1 MKHPDWHNR
10 LIAVIRAA
18 EKRPFLWG
26 EHDCCLFAADC
37 AEAMTGD
44 NFADGWRGTYDSET
58 GAKKALLRGGGSLEK
73 VLTKYLDEVPVK
85 MAQRG
90 DIAVVENAGTRCAG
104 VIYGGAVWVPGE
116 TGLVCLRIK
125 PLSTWRVR

>member
-73 VLTKYLDEVPVK
+73 VLAKYLDEVPVK

-90 DIAVVENAGTRCAG
+90 DIAIVENAGTRCAG

-116 TGLVCLRIK
+116 TGLVCLRVK
-125 PLSTWRVR
+125 PQSTWRVR

>member
-1 MKHPDWHNR
+1 
-10 LIAVIRAA
+10 
-18 EKRPFLWG
+18 
-26 EHDCCLFAADC
+26 
-37 AEAMTGD
+37 MTGD

-73 VLTKYLDEVPVK
+73 VLAKYLDEVPVK

-116 TGLVCLRIK
+116 EGLVCLRIK
-125 PLSTWRVR
+125 PLSAWRVR

>member
-44 NFADGWRGTYDSET
+44 NFANGWRGTYDSET
-58 GAKKALLRGGGSLEK
+58 GAKKALLRGGGSLEN
-73 VLTKYLDEVPVK
+73 VLAKYLDEVPVK

-90 DIAVVENAGTRCAG
+90 DIAVVENSDTRCAG

-116 TGLVCLRIK
+116 AGLVCLRIK
-125 PLSTWRVR
+125 PLSTWRIR

>member
-37 AEAMTGD
+37 AEAMTGE

-73 VLTKYLDEVPVK
+73 VLAKYLDEVPVK
-85 MAQRG
+85 LAQRG
-90 DIAVVENAGTRCAG
+90 DIAVVENADNRCAG

-116 TGLVCLRIK
+116 AGLVCLRIK
-125 PLSTWRVR
+125 PLSAWRVR

>member
-44 NFADGWRGTYDSET
+44 NFADGWRGTYDSVT

-104 VIYGGAVWVPGE
+104 VIYGGVVWVPGE

>member
-1 MKHPDWHNR
+1 MKHSDWHNR

-37 AEAMTGD
+37 AEAMTGA

-73 VLTKYLDEVPVK
+73 VLAKYLDEVPVK

-125 PLSTWRVR
+125 PLSAWRVR

>member
-37 AEAMTGD
+37 AEAMTGE
-44 NFADGWRGTYDSET
+44 NFADDWRGTYDSET

-73 VLTKYLDEVPVK
+73 VLAKYLDEVPVK

-116 TGLVCLRIK
+116 AGLVCLRVK
-125 PLSTWRVR
+125 PMSTWRVR

>member
-44 NFADGWRGTYDSET
+44 NFAEGWRGTYDSET

-73 VLTKYLDEVPVK
+73 VLAKYLDEVPVK

-90 DIAVVENAGTRCAG
+90 DIAIVESAGTRCAG
-104 VIYGGAVWVPGE
+104 VIYGGGVWVPGE
-116 TGLVCLRIK
+116 TSLVCLRVK
-125 PLSTWRVR
+125 PMSAWRVR

>member
-73 VLTKYLDEVPVK
+73 VLSKYLDEVPVK

>member
-10 LIAVIRAA
+10 LITVIRAA
-18 EKRPFLWG
+18 EKRPFFWG

-44 NFADGWRGTYDSET
+44 NFAGGWRGTYDSET
-58 GAKKALLRGGGSLEK
+58 GAKKAILRGGGSLEK
-73 VLTKYLDEVPVK
+73 VLAQYLDEVPVK

-90 DIAVVENAGTRCAG
+90 DIAVVENAGSRCAG
-104 VIYGGAVWVPGE
+104 VVYGGAVWVPGE
-116 TGLVCLRIK
+116 TGLLCLRIK
-125 PLSTWRVR
+125 PMSVWRVR

>member
-58 GAKKALLRGGGSLEK
+58 GAKKALLRCGGSLEK
-73 VLTKYLDEVPVK
+73 VLSKYLDEVPVK

-90 DIAVVENAGTRCAG
+90 DVAVVENAGTRCAG

-116 TGLVCLRIK
+116 EGLVCLRIK

>member
-73 VLTKYLDEVPVK
+73 VLDKYLDEVPVK

-90 DIAVVENAGTRCAG
+90 DIAIVENAGTRCAG

>member
-44 NFADGWRGTYDSET
+44 DFADGWRGTYDSET
-58 GAKKALLRGGGSLEK
+58 GAKKALLRGGGSLEN
-73 VLTKYLDEVPVK
+73 VLAKYLDEVPVK

-90 DIAVVENAGTRCAG
+90 DIAIVENAGTRCAG

>member
-44 NFADGWRGTYDSET
+44 SFAHGWRGTYASET

-73 VLTKYLDEVPVK
+73 VLAKYLDEVPVK

-90 DIAVVENAGTRCAG
+90 DIAIVENAGTRCAG
-104 VIYGGAVWVPGE
+104 VLYGGAVWVPGA
-116 TGLVCLRIK
+116 TGLVCLRVK
-125 PLSTWRVR
+125 PLSTWRVS

>member
-58 GAKKALLRGGGSLEK
+58 GAKKALLRGGGSLEN
-73 VLTKYLDEVPVK
+73 VLAKYLDEVPVK

-116 TGLVCLRIK
+116 DGLVCLKIK

>member
-18 EKRPFLWG
+18 EKRPFSWG

-37 AEAMTGD
+37 AEAMTGES
-44 NFADGWRGTYDSET
+44 FAEKWRGTYDTET

-73 VLTKYLDEVPVK
+73 VLAKYLDEVPLK
-85 MAQRG
+85 LAQRG
-90 DIAVVENAGTRCAG
+90 DIAVVENSGTRCAG
-104 VIYGGAVWVPGE
+104 VIYGGALWVPGE
-116 TGLVCLRIK
+116 TGLVCLRVK

>member
-73 VLTKYLDEVPVK
+73 VLAKHLDEVPVK

-116 TGLVCLRIK
+116 EGLVCLRIK

>member
-37 AEAMTGD
+37 AEAMTGE

-73 VLTKYLDEVPVK
+73 VLAKYLEEVPVK
-85 MAQRG
+85 LAQRG
-90 DIAVVENAGTRCAG
+90 DIAVVENADTRCAG

-116 TGLVCLRIK
+116 AGLVCLRIK
-125 PLSTWRVR
+125 PLSAWRVR

>member
-18 EKRPFLWG
+18 EERPFLWG

-37 AEAMTGD
+37 AEAMTGE

-73 VLTKYLDEVPVK
+73 VLAKYLDEVPVK

-104 VIYGGAVWVPGE
+104 VIYGGSVWVPGE
-116 TGLVCLRIK
+116 AGLVCLRVK
-125 PLSTWRVR
+125 PMSTWRGR

>member
-44 NFADGWRGTYDSET
+44 NFSDGWRGTYDSET

-73 VLTKYLDEVPVK
+73 VLAKYLDEVPVK

-125 PLSTWRVR
+125 PLSAWRVR

>member
-18 EKRPFLWG
+18 EKRSFLWG

-37 AEAMTGD
+37 AEAMTGE

-73 VLTKYLDEVPVK
+73 VLAKYLDEVPVK

-90 DIAVVENAGTRCAG
+90 DIAIVENAGTRCAG

-116 TGLVCLRIK
+116 TSLVCLRVK

>member
-73 VLTKYLDEVPVK
+73 VLAKYLNEVPVK
-85 MAQRG
+85 MVQRG

-125 PLSTWRVR
+125 PLSAWRVR

>member
-37 AEAMTGD
+37 AEAMTGE

-73 VLTKYLDEVPVK
+73 VLAKYLDEVPVK

-90 DIAVVENAGTRCAG
+90 DIAVV
-104 VIYGGAVWVPGE
+104 
-116 TGLVCLRIK
+116 
-125 PLSTWRVR
+125 

>member
-73 VLTKYLDEVPVK
+73 VLAKYLDEVPVK

-90 DIAVVENAGTRCAG
+90 DIAVVENMGTRCAG

-116 TGLVCLRIK
+116 MGLVCLRIK

>member
-73 VLTKYLDEVPVK
+73 VLIKYLDEVPVK

-90 DIAVVENAGTRCAG
+90 DIAVVENGDTRCAG

-116 TGLVCLRIK
+116 EGLVCLRIK